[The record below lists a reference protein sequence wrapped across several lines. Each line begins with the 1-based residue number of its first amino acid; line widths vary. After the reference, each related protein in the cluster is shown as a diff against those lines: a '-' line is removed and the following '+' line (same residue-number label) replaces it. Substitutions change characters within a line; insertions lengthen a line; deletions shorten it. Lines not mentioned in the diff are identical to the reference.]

1 MGVAQHSL
9 DDVGQS
15 RGAGALRNLQESI
28 AREVTGIR
36 AKPREVLARVQQM
49 VWAAAAQGAF
59 EPWTS
64 AGPGAPPKSTM
75 IKGGGR
81 LRKWKLQLFRIA
93 DGTSHPPHC
102 HDNLASCL
110 VVLQGRV
117 HAREFDRV
125 RAGENS
131 AATTLVPVFDAELQ
145 PGEGLITTE
154 DYRNCHWF
162 GSVGGPAL
170 AVNFKASGYMR
181 FELFRF
187 KVRRYVDA
195 RAARQPGGRA
205 SFLVP
210 EVARQQYGGN
220 ILQE

>member
-1 MGVAQHSL
+1 
-9 DDVGQS
+9 
-15 RGAGALRNLQESI
+15 
-28 AREVTGIR
+28 
-36 AKPREVLARVQQM
+36 
-49 VWAAAAQGAF
+49 
-59 EPWTS
+59 
-64 AGPGAPPKSTM
+64 M